1 MASVSLVKPIVA
13 SQSVL
18 ASPSESVL
26 SSSSRAPRAPFL
38 FEDESNK
45 NSARCLFGVSPVCLQ
60 GPVLKTR
67 TQRTTDLLSSPFQG
81 GQRNNSNSS
90 TIFRNGIFISS
101 NHAAT
106 ESPALIE
113 IEDEIDGSIVF
124 KYGGLEDIWEL
135 DKMLEFLCRGA
146 FSTYNVESL
155 VPIVV
160 ELLKVPV
167 SPKGQRR
174 MVEMLSSYVQTNRN
188 VRSCEAERMISQI
201 LAEVTSEFLPPPT
214 TGNFKGRRRPDKRFS
229 SRLDK
234 WWRKLDS
241 YLGAGE
247 DDSEFWG
254 DDEFGTFEH
263 QSFRAEPL
271 AMNGQFSDWNDH
283 GFTPLKAAIS
293 RSFDSVQTRFTW
305 KDAPSAVNWIS
316 SPSESLLLEAPKV
329 LEYATEQES
338 ALRPSEERYTSGA
351 GFVFLS
357 SQVETLEDVLNRNE
371 HPPSSWRSGVR
382 SKTPPSSTDTLP
394 ISSIQAM
401 LEWEQEETV
410 VTSVNVAT
418 KKSQTKKTTKTTQ
431 RTRSKT
437 VFQTRSSSST
447 KSATKKRNHSE
458 KREERKLCDIFFT
471 LPLNHSNSGI
481 ASFLQMRKG
490 LSNEILV
497 VLNQGSVVLAGG
509 GLAVVLHVAARM
521 LSINSTF
528 DRYKMFGL
536 IRGAALIW
544 LSAAMQK
551 LRSVLIL
558 LPAECTIT
566 NHQNKKQ
573 LLSLQHQLKTLS
585 FKALA
590 VMVLSVVGSGI

>member
-1 MASVSLVKPIVA
+1 MASLSLAKPIVA
-13 SQSVL
+13 SQLVL
-18 ASPSESVL
+18 ASPSESIL
-26 SSSSRAPRAPFL
+26 SASSRVPRSPFL

-45 NSARCLFGVSPVCLQ
+45 NSVRCFHGVSPVCLQ
-60 GPVLKTR
+60 GPVLQTR
-67 TQRTTDLLSSPFQG
+67 TQRNTDHLSSSYQG
-81 GQRNNSNSS
+81 GQRNNQNSS

-101 NHAAT
+101 APSRT
-106 ESPALIE
+106 ESSALIE
-113 IEDEIDGSIVF
+113 IEDETDGSIVF

-155 VPIVV
+155 VPIIV

-167 SPKGQRR
+167 STSGQRR

-188 VRSCEAERMISQI
+188 VRSCEAERMVSQI

-214 TGNFKGRRRPDKRFS
+214 TGNYKGRRRPDKRFS

-234 WWRKLDS
+234 WWRKLDN

-254 DDEFGTFEH
+254 DDEFGTLEH
-263 QSFRAEPL
+263 KRFRAEPL
-271 AMNGQFSDWNDH
+271 SMNEQFSNWNDH
-283 GFTPLKAAIS
+283 GYTPLKAAIS

-305 KDAPSAVNWIS
+305 KDATSAVNWIS
-316 SPSESLLLEAPKV
+316 SPSDSLLLEAPKT
-329 LEYATEQES
+329 LEYATEQDC
-338 ALRPSEERYTSGA
+338 APRLSEERYTSGA
-351 GFVFLS
+351 GFVLLS
-357 SQVETLEDVLNRNE
+357 SQVDTLEDVLNRNE
-371 HPPSSWRSGVR
+371 HPPTCWRSDVR
-382 SKTPPSSTDTLP
+382 SKTPPSSFDTLP

-418 KKSQTKKTTKTTQ
+418 KKSQTKKTMKTTQ
-431 RTRSKT
+431 RTKSKS
-437 VFQTRSSSST
+437 VFQTRSSST
-447 KSATKKRNHSE
+447 KSATKKRNSTE
-458 KREERKLCDIFFT
+458 KRQGSKLCDIFFT
-471 LPLNHSNSGI
+471 LPLNHSNSGT
-481 ASFLQMRKG
+481 ASFLKMRKG

-558 LPAECTIT
+558 LPPECTT
-566 NHQNKKQ
+566 TDHKNKKQ

-590 VMVLSVVGSGI
+590 VMVLSVVGTGI